1 MQIRE
6 AEIYSFGKFQRQ
18 KFRFE
23 PGINVI
29 YGANEAGKS
38 TLHAFLTAMLFGME
52 KGRGRASQTEG
63 YQRYEPWHAPAYYSG
78 ALRFEVD
85 GRPFYLERNF
95 YHKEKRDYLRN
106 EADGEELSVAYGDL
120 TMLLGGIQKETF
132 GNTYDIPQSGAVTGK
147 ELADSLAEYLS
158 DVSESGNSGF
168 RVTRATETLREK
180 KRKLT
185 AELKTVQ
192 EEKSQRIAA
201 LSLEQELVQQ
211 DLLKLREDIGAAER
225 RIQQNQ
231 RQEARVETQTDAE
244 IWDNAD
250 AELQDNT
257 EMQRRQSSTRMH
269 GEALAEEGRRRKC
282 LSGRMTVLSAALL
295 AAALMMKM
303 RGSVIF
309 SSTEMIQ
316 SKAFIMVLLAGA
328 AGIAAVYEYFKCRSN
343 AVDSQ
348 LLRAEELLEEPLPPT
363 GAEQILMLLRET
375 AEEKEIRL
383 YNIAEQ
389 LERLSLQGYREQEL
403 QQEIDAVTLASAEME
418 RLARELCEEAGD
430 TLNAE
435 VSRYISAITQG
446 RYDSVRVDEKG
457 KLWALI
463 DGREVPPDALS
474 RGTLEQFYL
483 ALRFAAGKVVTKEES
498 MPIFLDDTFA
508 LYDDDRLRRTL
519 QMLSGMKT
527 QILLFTCQKREA
539 QMLSEMEMAYHLV
552 NLDTTNGIC

>member
-6 AEIYSFGKFQRQ
+6 AEIYSFGKFREQ

-63 YQRYEPWHAPAYYSG
+63 YLRYEPWYAPAYYSG

-132 GNTYDIPQSGAVTGK
+132 GNTYDIPQSGAVTGR

-185 AELKTVQ
+185 AELKNVQ

-201 LSLEQELVQQ
+201 LSLEQELLQQ

-225 RIQQNQ
+225 RIQQNR
-231 RQEARVETQTDAE
+231 RQEAGVETQTDAE
-244 IWDNAD
+244 LQGS
-250 AELQDNT
+250 AETQKGQN
-257 EMQRRQSSTRMH
+257 STRMR
-269 GEALAEEGRRRKC
+269 GEAQAEERRRRK
-282 LSGRMTVLSAALL
+282 RMAGIMMILTAVFL
-295 AAALMMKM
+295 AAALAAKTV
-303 RGSVIF
+303 GSVIVP
-309 SSTEMIQ
+309 STAMLQ
-316 SKAFIMVLLAGA
+316 HVTFVLALLAGA
-328 AGIAAVYEYFKCRSN
+328 AGIATVYEYFKYRRS

-348 LLRAEELLEEPLPPT
+348 LPLAEELPDEPQQPT

-389 LERLSLQGYREQEL
+389 LEQLSLQGYQEQEL
-403 QQEIDAVTLASAEME
+403 QQEIDAVTMASVELE

-463 DGREVPPDALS
+463 NGREVPPDALS

-483 ALRFAAGKVVTKEES
+483 ALRLAAGKTVTKEEP

-527 QILLFTCQKREA
+527 QILLFTCQKREE
-539 QMLSEMEMAYHLV
+539 QMLSEIGAAYHV
-552 NLDTTNGIC
+552 INLKTDERNMWTI

>member
-6 AEIYSFGKFQRQ
+6 AEIYSFGKFQGQ

-52 KGRGRASQTEG
+52 KGRGRALQTEG

-132 GNTYDIPQSGAVTGK
+132 GNTYDISQSGAVTGK
-147 ELADSLAEYLS
+147 ELADSLAEYLA
-158 DVSESGNSGF
+158 DASESGNSGF

-180 KRKLT
+180 KRRLT
-185 AELKTVQ
+185 AELKRVQ
-192 EEKSQRIAA
+192 EEKHQRITA
-201 LSLEQELVQQ
+201 LSLEQELLQR
-211 DLLKLREDIGAAER
+211 DLLKLREDIEAAEH
-225 RIQQNQ
+225 RIQFNQ
-231 RQEARVETQTDAE
+231 GQGVAAETRGKAEAE
-244 IWDNAD
+244 I
-250 AELQDNT
+250 QMGQT
-257 EMQRRQSSTRMH
+257 STRMR
-269 GEALAEEGRRRKC
+269 GEVQAEERRSRK
-282 LSGRMTVLSAALL
+282 RMAGIMMVLTAVFL
-295 AAALMMKM
+295 AAAIAAKAVS
-303 RGSVIF
+303 SVAVHQK
-309 SSTEMIQ
+309 EMLQ
-316 SKAFIMVLLAGA
+316 VMTYVMTLFAVA
-328 AGIAAVYEYFKCRSN
+328 AGFTAVFEHFRLRRIASEEQF
-343 AVDSQ
+343 SQ
-348 LLRAEELLEEPLPPT
+348 TEQPAKETIRQN
-363 GAEQILMLLRET
+363 GAEQVFTILQESVN
-375 AEEKEIRL
+375 EKETRL

-389 LERLSLQGYREQEL
+389 LEGLKVQTARETEL
-403 QQEIDAVTLASAEME
+403 QQEIDAVTMAAEELE

-446 RYDSVRVDEKG
+446 RYDSVRVDENG
-457 KLWALI
+457 RLWALI
-463 DGREVPPDALS
+463 DGREIPPDALS

-483 ALRFAAGKVVTKEES
+483 ALRLAVGKTVTKEES
-498 MPIFLDDTFA
+498 MPIFLDDAFV
-508 LYDDDRLRRTL
+508 LYDDERLRRTL
-519 QMLSGMKT
+519 QVLAEMKM

-539 QMLSEMEMAYHLV
+539 QMLSEMGAAYHLV
-552 NLDTTNGIC
+552 NLETTSGIC

>member
-6 AEIYSFGKFQRQ
+6 AEIYSFGKFRGQ

-23 PGINVI
+23 SGINVI
-29 YGANEAGKS
+29 YGANESGKS

-106 EADGEELSVAYGDL
+106 EDDGEELSVAYGDL

-132 GNTYDIPQSGAVTGK
+132 GNTYDIPQSGAVTSR

-158 DVSESGNSGF
+158 DVSESGHSGF

-185 AELKTVQ
+185 VELKTVQ

-201 LSLEQELVQQ
+201 LSLEQELLQR

-225 RIQQNQ
+225 RIQQNR
-231 RQEARVETQTDAE
+231 RQEAGEETQTDAE
-244 IWDNAD
+244 
-250 AELQDNT
+250 
-257 EMQRRQSSTRMH
+257 MQRGQSSTRMH
-269 GEALAEEGRRRKC
+269 GEAQAEEGRRRKH
-282 LSGRMTVLSAALL
+282 LSGIMTVLSAALL
-295 AAALMMKM
+295 TAALAMKAVAAVFIQQKLVLQ
-303 RGSVIF
+303 SVTF
-309 SSTEMIQ
+309 VM
-316 SKAFIMVLLAGA
+316 ALLAGA
-328 AGIAAVYEYFKCRSN
+328 AGIAAVYEYFKYRRS
-343 AVDSQ
+343 AVETQ
-348 LLRAEELLEEPLPPT
+348 NPLAKQPTEESKRPT
-363 GAEQILMLLRET
+363 GAEQILILLQET

-389 LERLSLQGYREQEL
+389 LEELSLQGYREQEL
-403 QQEIDAVTLASAEME
+403 QQEIDAVTMAYVELE

-483 ALRFAAGKVVTKEES
+483 ALRLAAGKTVTKEET
-498 MPIFLDDTFA
+498 MPIFLDDAFT

-519 QMLSGMKT
+519 QMLSGMNT
-527 QILLFTCQKREA
+527 QVLLFTCQKREA
-539 QMLSEMEMAYHLV
+539 QMLSEMGAAYHLV
-552 NLDTTNGIC
+552 NLDTTNGICGQSK

>member
-23 PGINVI
+23 TGINVI

-85 GRPFYLERNF
+85 ARPFYLERNF

-192 EEKSQRIAA
+192 EEKSQRIAS
-201 LSLEQELVQQ
+201 LSLEQELLQR
-211 DLLKLREDIGAAER
+211 DLLKLRQDIGEAER
-225 RIQQNQ
+225 RIQQNR

-244 IWDNAD
+244 
-250 AELQDNT
+250 T
-257 EMQRRQSSTRMH
+257 QRRQGLTRMH
-269 GEALAEEGRRRKC
+269 GETKAKERRRRKC
-282 LSGRMTVLSAALL
+282 LSGVMAVL
-295 AAALMMKM
+295 AAVLLTASLMMKK
-303 RGSVIF
+303 
-309 SSTEMIQ
+309 IQ
-316 SKAFIMVLLAGA
+316 STAFIMVLLAGA
-328 AGIAAVYEYFKCRSN
+328 AGIAAVYEYFKYRRS
-343 AVDSQ
+343 AVEVQFPLTEQ
-348 LLRAEELLEEPLPPT
+348 LPEEPQQQT

-389 LERLSLQGYREQEL
+389 LEQLSLQGYREQEL
-403 QQEIDAVTLASAEME
+403 QQEIDAVTLASVELE

-463 DGREVPPDALS
+463 DGREVPPDVLS
-474 RGTLEQFYL
+474 RGTLEQFYM
-483 ALRFAAGKVVTKEES
+483 ALRLAAGKTVTKEEP

-508 LYDDDRLRRTL
+508 LYDDDRLCRTL
-519 QMLSGMKT
+519 QMLSGMNT

-539 QMLSEMEMAYHLV
+539 QMLSEMGAAYHLI
-552 NLDTTNGIC
+552 NLDTTNGMC